1 MDKLTPE
8 KSLDI
13 INSMIQDAKRNYQAV
28 NIYFLLWGTLLSLSG
43 IADYILEHHIH
54 MKQHWVVWIIQGVI
68 GGITSGIIGKRQT
81 QNATPTMI
89 DRIITALWSTFSIV
103 LALIIFTAVK
113 LDANPAPFIMMVT
126 GLPTLVTGYMIRFK
140 PLVFGGISFWVLGVL
155 ALLITP
161 QYTALLFSLAII
173 TGYLIPGFMLK
184 QKETRA

>member
-1 MDKLTPE
+1 MEKLTPE

-13 INSMIQDAKRNYQAV
+13 INNMIQDAKRNYQAV

-68 GGITSGIIGKRQT
+68 GGIASGIIGKRQT
-81 QNATPTMI
+81 EHATPTLI
-89 DRIITALWSTFSIV
+89 DRIITAIWSSFSIL

-113 LDANPAPFIMMVT
+113 FESNPAPYIMMVT

-140 PLVFGGISFWVLGVL
+140 PLVYGGVAFWIWGIIAVLWL
-155 ALLITP
+155 P
-161 QYTALLFSLAII
+161 QYTAILFSLSII

-184 QKETRA
+184 QKEKSA